1 MSIGL
6 AVQYLILI
14 AILAY
19 QIVVKNPGT
28 TYELVTLGITIIL
41 VVFYFYN
48 RKKYYQ
54 QLDNTRL
61 IIDNDLITKSVPKQA
76 DRSIYLNNIKEI
88 KDHKQGFVIVDKDSS
103 KRSIFISRGFEN
115 FDGIEKLIRDHIAN
129 NL

>member
-1 MSIGL
+1 MSIVL

-103 KRSIFISRGFEN
+103 KKSIFISRGFEN

>member
-103 KRSIFISRGFEN
+103 KKSIFISRGFEN

>member
-88 KDHKQGFVIVDKDSS
+88 KDHKQGFVIVDKYSS
-103 KRSIFISRGFEN
+103 KKSIFISRGFEN

>member
-28 TYELVTLGITIIL
+28 TYELVTLGITIVLI
-41 VVFYFYN
+41 VFYFYN
-48 RKKYYQ
+48 RKKYDQ

-61 IIDNDLITKSVPKQA
+61 IIDNDLITKSMPKQA

-88 KDHKQGFVIVDKDSS
+88 KDHKQGFIIIDKDSS

-115 FDGIEKLIRDHIAN
+115 FDGIEKWIRDHIAN